1 MGDIFPNIEED
12 FKVTR
17 EEFNN
22 LSQPLFDEIEEITKR
37 TLERSRYKPEDIQEV
52 LLVGGSSRIPKIQ
65 ELLQQIFPNKCLNM
79 SVNQDEAIA
88 TGATIY
94 AAQLCN
100 SSSME
105 VPTMSLIEATPLSLG
120 VSINNGLF
128 SVIIE
133 RNTRLPITIDKT
145 YFSLFNNQ
153 KSISFEV
160 SKDMER
166 FIIIFF

>member
-12 FKVTR
+12 FRITR
-17 EEFNN
+17 EEFIN
-22 LSQPLFDEIEEITKR
+22 LSQPLFDEIEEITKK
-37 TLERSRYKPEDIQEV
+37 TLERSGYKPKDIQQV

-65 ELLQQIFPNKCLNM
+65 ELLQQMFPNKHLNM

-120 VSINNGLF
+120 VSTSDGIF

-133 RNTRLPITIDKT
+133 RNTRLPITIDQT
-145 YFSLFNNQ
+145 FSSVYNNQ
-153 KSISFEV
+153 KAVSFEV